1 LGWVYIQGVAFG
13 DPFWR
18 ILQSQSKSGFSY
30 RKTRIFVFITT
41 LTKQILFGH
50 SENKNHPP
58 DGG

>member
-1 LGWVYIQGVAFG
+1 MKRIAFG
-13 DPFWR
+13 DPR
-18 ILQSQSKSGFSY
+18 EGSQQSQSKSGFSY

-41 LTKQILFGH
+41 FTKQVLFVH